1 MKDTARDMMM
11 YDAQKKTLGVAYL
24 LWFFLGSL
32 GGHRFYAG
40 KTGTAI
46 AQLLLTIAGGCTM
59 FVGIGFVFLGCVGV
73 WVLIDAFLLPG
84 IIRTFNLSLASQFS

>member
-1 MKDTARDMMM
+1 MSHFDE
-11 YDAQKKTLGVAYL
+11 TLRNGRTY
-24 LWFFLGSL
+24 
-32 GGHRFYAG
+32 
-40 KTGTAI
+40 TG
-46 AQLLLTIAGGCTM
+46 